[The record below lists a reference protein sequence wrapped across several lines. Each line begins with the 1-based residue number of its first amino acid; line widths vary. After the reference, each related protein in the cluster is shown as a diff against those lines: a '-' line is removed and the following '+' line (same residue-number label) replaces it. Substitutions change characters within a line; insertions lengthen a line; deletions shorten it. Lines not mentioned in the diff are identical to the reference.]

1 MSDSTFLLC
10 DKFLALCLYVPLTII
25 FLVALTMVLDE
36 LGLLCITVRTIFLI
50 RNRTVFMFCLN
61 ELELFLDI
69 GKIELIFSQNYNVS

>member
-1 MSDSTFLLC
+1 MSDCTFLLC